1 VTLLNRKLGIRTAV
15 AVLIACSPGFAQTS
29 APTQTEITISVY
41 DYANVAPKFLLA
53 AEGDAQKVFRQ
64 AGIETTWINCLIR
77 TNEKVISVC
86 ESIDATHL
94 VLKVLCHSLR
104 AKNLPRNDLLGDALV
119 DDKGEG
125 FYAYAFYDGVQR
137 IAEQHRLGHAL
148 FGSVLV
154 HEIGHLL
161 LGSHSHSVS
170 GIMSAHWNSEE
181 LLKISQG
188 GLLFSP
194 SQSASLKQHVDSRV
208 LQQVAAALATEKSV
222 ASH

>member
-1 VTLLNRKLGIRTAV
+1 VTLVSRKLGICIAFTL
-15 AVLIACSPGFAQTS
+15 LIACSSGFAQTS
-29 APTQTEITISVY
+29 TFTKTEIAISVY
-41 DYANVAPKFLLA
+41 DYANLAPNFLLA
-53 AEGDAQKVFRQ
+53 AEGDAQRVFRQ
-64 AGIETTWINCLIR
+64 AGIETTWINCLTR

-86 ESIDATHL
+86 ESVDTTHL
-94 VLKVLCHSLR
+94 VLKVLSKSLT
-104 AKNLPRNDLLGDALV
+104 AKDRHRNDLLGDALV
-119 DDKGEG
+119 DDEGAG

-188 GLLFSP
+188 SLLFSP
-194 SQSASLKQHVDSRV
+194 SQSASLKQHVNRRV
-208 LQQVAAALATEKSV
+208 LQQTSAAR
-222 ASH
+222 ASEEAVISH